1 MLPINYL
8 SQFADTNTM
17 KRITMLL
24 FVAIGITAFSSAQ
37 TPGFESFRQEGI
49 ASWYG
54 REFDGRPTAS
64 GEIFNSALFTAAHPT
79 LPFGT
84 LLTVTNMQNN
94 LQVTV
99 RVNDRGPF
107 VATRIIDLSMAAAE
121 ALDMLTVGTAP
132 VIVERAFVAA
142 APAPVV
148 VLTVPPTV
156 TSPALPPATF
166 PPAVAP
172 PVIPATPPPAVVP
185 PVIPATPPP
194 AVAPPVIPATPPPAA
209 VAPPVIPATFPPTA
223 VAPPVIPATPPPAVQ
238 AVTPFPPALPA
249 QQTVFPAP
257 PAQLRGSVPEPGSTN
272 LYRIQ
277 VGSYRVPRNAVESF
291 ERLRNSG
298 LSPAYERSG
307 DFYRVVLAGLRAD
320 DIPAVAQILGNAGFR
335 EVMVRKE
342 TGH

>member
-1 MLPINYL
+1 
-8 SQFADTNTM
+8 M

-172 PVIPATPPPAVVP
+172 PVIPATPPPAV
-185 PVIPATPPP
+185 
-194 AVAPPVIPATPPPAA
+194 
-209 VAPPVIPATFPPTA
+209 
-223 VAPPVIPATPPPAVQ
+223 Q